1 MDKLLSGRSIL
12 IIEDEMLILM
22 MIEDMLADL
31 GCESITVASK
41 IGQAIT
47 LIDDQ
52 VFDAAMLDLNLNGM
66 ESYPIADALTARD
79 VPYFF
84 STGNSLT
91 NVKDG
96 YRDQDVLK
104 KPFTFDQLSNVLT
117 RSLHRQT
124 NVVKLGH

>member
-12 IIEDEMLILM
+12 IIEDEILILM

-31 GCESITVASK
+31 GCESVAVALK
-41 IGQAIT
+41 IGPAIS
-47 LIDDQ
+47 LIEGQ
-52 VFDAAMLDLNLNGM
+52 EFDTAILDLNLNGI
-66 ESYPIADALTARD
+66 ESYPIADALTVRD

-104 KPFTFDQLSNVLT
+104 KPFTFDQLSNMLS
-117 RSLHRQT
+117 RSLLRQT
-124 NVVKLGH
+124 NVVRVKH

>member
-1 MDKLLSGRSIL
+1 MDKLLTGRRVL
-12 IIEDEMLILM
+12 VIEDEMLILM

-31 GCESITVASK
+31 GCESVTVASK
-41 IGQAIT
+41 IGMAIS
-47 LIDDQ
+47 LVEGQ
-52 VFDAAMLDLNLNGM
+52 EFDTAMLDLNLNGI
-66 ESYPIADALTARD
+66 ESYPIADALTMRD

-104 KPFTFDQLSNVLT
+104 KPFTFEQLSSMLS
-117 RSLHRQT
+117 RSLLR
-124 NVVKLGH
+124 LPS

>member
-12 IIEDEMLILM
+12 VIEDEMLILM

-31 GCESITVASK
+31 GCESVAVASK

-66 ESYPIADALTARD
+66 ESYPIADALAARD

-104 KPFTFDQLSNVLT
+104 KPFTFEQLSNMLS
-117 RSLHRQT
+117 RSLLRQT
-124 NVVKLGH
+124 NVVRLRH

>member
-1 MDKLLSGRSIL
+1 MDKLLAGRRVL
-12 IIEDEMLILM
+12 VIEDEMLILM

-31 GCESITVASK
+31 GCESVTVASK
-41 IGQAIT
+41 VGPAISLIEGQE
-47 LIDDQ
+47 
-52 VFDAAMLDLNLNGM
+52 FDTAMLDMNLNGI
-66 ESYPIADALTARD
+66 ESYPVADALTARE

-104 KPFTFDQLSNVLT
+104 KPFTFEQLGNMLL
-117 RSLHRQT
+117 RSLLR
-124 NVVKLGH
+124 LPS

>member
-1 MDKLLSGRSIL
+1 MDKLLTGRSVL
-12 IIEDEMLILM
+12 VIEDEMLILM

-31 GCESITVASK
+31 GCESVAVASR
-41 IGQAIT
+41 IDPALR
-47 LIDDQ
+47 LIEGQ
-52 VFDAAMLDLNLNGM
+52 VFDTAMLDMNLNGI

-91 NVKDG
+91 DMKDG

-104 KPFTFDQLSNVLT
+104 KPFTVEQLSNMLS
-117 RSLHRQT
+117 RSLRAPD
-124 NVVKLGH
+124 

>member
-31 GCESITVASK
+31 GCGSIAVASK

-52 VFDAAMLDLNLNGM
+52 VFDAAMLDMNLNGI

-84 STGNSLT
+84 STGNSVT

-96 YRDQDVLK
+96 YRDQDILK
-104 KPFTFDQLSNVLT
+104 KPFTFDQLSNMLS
-117 RSLHRQT
+117 RSLLHQT
-124 NVVKLGH
+124 NVVKLRH

>member
-1 MDKLLSGRSIL
+1 MHKLLSGRSIL

-31 GCESITVASK
+31 GCESVAVASK
-41 IGQAIT
+41 IDQAIT

-104 KPFTFDQLSNVLT
+104 KPFTFDQLSSMLS
-117 RSLHRQT
+117 RSLLRASSVDRLRH
-124 NVVKLGH
+124 

>member
-1 MDKLLSGRSIL
+1 MDKILSGRSIL

-31 GCESITVASK
+31 GCESIAVASR

-47 LIDDQ
+47 LIDGK
-52 VFDAAMLDLNLNGM
+52 VFDAAMVDLNLNGT
-66 ESYPIADALTARD
+66 ESYPIADALTARG

-91 NVKDG
+91 DVKDG

-104 KPFTFDQLSNVLT
+104 KPFTFEQLSNMLT

-124 NVVKLGH
+124 NVVKLRH